1 MLCSWNYSDEGNTWM
16 EDDKHSEVSVGL
28 EENAGLDDDAVTE
41 FRAVPEDN
49 TVSSKTRRW
58 RRFIR

>member
-1 MLCSWNYSDEGNTWM
+1 MFCSWNYSEGNTWL